1 MTGTLTKATRDLKT
15 NRTLV
20 KMIGKQTAIQTKT
33 RSTRPK
39 TSIHTIGSLIGKRT
53 RETWLTPTERTMWS
67 FTLKTK
73 DAMTVAAIRGV
84 AVAAVM
90 GVAKETGTAPSAA
103 APITRETRYVT
114 SKSASGQP
122 ENLTL
127 SQGKLGTVKR
137 GMKTSYSHL
146 GTRKKLS
153 PLHGRMTRNIKCSRG
168 GRQ

>member
-1 MTGTLTKATRDLKT
+1 M
-15 NRTLV
+15 
-20 KMIGKQTAIQTKT
+20 
-33 RSTRPK
+33 
-39 TSIHTIGSLIGKRT
+39 
-53 RETWLTPTERTMWS
+53 
-67 FTLKTK
+67 
-73 DAMTVAAIRGV
+73 AA
-84 AVAAVM
+84 AAVM

-146 GTRKKLS
+146 GTRKKVSHKILLPAPKRLS
-153 PLHGRMTRNIKCSRG
+153 TIVA
-168 GRQ
+168 